1 MQFGQ
6 LKRREFVTLL
16 GGSAVA
22 WPLAA
27 RAQRAAMPVVGYL
40 RSGSRA
46 ASSQLEAA
54 FRQGLSSMG
63 FIEGRNVAIDY
74 RYAENQNDWL
84 AALTADLV
92 RQPVAVIYAG
102 DNSTA
107 VTVKAAITTIPV
119 VFRIGSDPIQLGLV
133 TSLSRPDGNMT
144 GVSFLVTATGAIR
157 VQMMREAIPNAAVIG
172 LLVNPSNPNTEL
184 DTRET
189 QNAAHK
195 LGLELNVV
203 GASNAQEI
211 DTAFATLVQQRTHAL
226 VIDADPLFSNRRQQ
240 LATLTAHHTIPAI
253 YVSREFP
260 DAGGLMSY
268 GASNVDADRLGGIY
282 VGRILKGDK
291 PADLPVQ
298 APVKFDLVINL
309 RAAKELGLEVPPT
322 LLARAD
328 VVIE

>member
-1 MQFGQ
+1 MGICIR
-6 LKRREFVTLL
+6 RRELIVAL
-16 GGSAVA
+16 GGAAVA

-27 RAQRAAMPVVGYL
+27 RAQRQPMPVIGYL

-46 ASSQLEAA
+46 ASSQVEAA

-74 RYAENQNDWL
+74 QYAENQNDRL
-84 AALTADLV
+84 MALTADLL

-102 DNSTA
+102 DNITA
-107 VTVKAAITTIPV
+107 VMVKSATTTIPV
-119 VFRIGSDPIQLGLV
+119 VFRIGGDPIQLGLV

-144 GVSFLVTATGAIR
+144 GVSFLGTATGAIR
-157 VQMMREAIPNAAVIG
+157 LQMMREAVPNAAVMG
-172 LLVNPSNPNTEL
+172 LLVNPANPNAEL
-184 DTRET
+184 DTQEA
-189 QNAAHK
+189 QNAARK
-195 LGLELNVV
+195 LGLELHVV

-211 DTAFATLVQQRTHAL
+211 DTAFATLVQQRAHAL
-226 VIDADPLFSNRRQQ
+226 VIDGDTLFSNRRQQ
-240 LATLTAHHTIPAI
+240 LTALTVHHTMPAI
-253 YVSREFP
+253 YAFREFP

-298 APVKFDLVINL
+298 QAVKVELIINL
-309 RAAKELGLEVPPT
+309 ITAKVLGITLPPT

-328 VVIE
+328 EVIE